1 MNSPI
6 QAPAG
11 AQADKSLSRESPP
24 HPGSPRSSSSRSPR
38 SSRSSSSRSPR
49 SSRSGSP
56 RYACFELSGL
66 DASPDAAAVFAAAGR
81 RRRFL
86 WMQPRMNLTLV
97 GIGAAQEW
105 RPPTPAHFESTFRQ
119 AVEALTPDLA
129 SDLAPTL
136 LPPPG
141 AAPDAPRPPKTVPW
155 LYGGFGFYAS
165 TPRDW
170 QENWQG
176 DYQDDYRG
184 DYRGDYQD
192 NCQGDYRGDWRDF
205 PESCLVLP
213 KILGIDRGDGFRW
226 YLTLREGCPGDFSDD
241 LSDGL
246 SHQLS
251 QAEAEARAL
260 LEAAGE
266 LAKRRVDVSGEL
278 AASAELEESYRRLV
292 RTALGELAAG
302 NLDKVVAA
310 RRASVQLRDGAR
322 PPLVRELLVRLS
334 ERFETAVTFAVGR
347 GPSTFLGSTPE
358 LLLRTEDG
366 VIESAALA
374 GSRPR
379 SPERTADDL
388 LVAELLAN
396 PKERS
401 EHAAVVEHLY
411 SRLHSA
417 GVSFAEPP
425 GQPAVNSLPGIHHLY
440 TSLRGKGETPPG
452 ELWRLAA
459 LLHPTPAVGG
469 SPTAPALDF
478 LRSKENFERGWF
490 ASPLGYCDLQGNGE
504 SALSLRCG
512 LLREDSKEMA
522 VFAGAGVMANS
533 TPEAELAETHTKL
546 GAMLSVL
553 DPTT

>member
-11 AQADKSLSRESPP
+11 AQAGKSLSRESPP
-24 HPGSPRSSSSRSPR
+24 HPGSPPSGSPPSGSPR
-38 SSRSSSSRSPR
+38 SGSSHSPR

-119 AVEALTPDLA
+119 AVEALTPDLVSDLA
-129 SDLAPTL
+129 PDLAPTL
-136 LPPPG
+136 LPTPG
-141 AAPDAPRPPKTVPW
+141 TAPDAPRPPKTAPW

-170 QENWQG
+170 QENCQG
-176 DYQDDYRG
+176 DYQDY
-184 DYRGDYQD
+184 
-192 NCQGDYRGDWRDF
+192 CQGDWRDF

-213 KILGIDRGDGFRW
+213 QIFGIDRGDGFRW
-226 YLTLREGCPGDFSDD
+226 YLTLREWCPGDFSDGLSSD
-241 LSDGL
+241 LSR
-246 SHQLS
+246 QLS

-266 LAKRRVDVSGEL
+266 LAKRRVNVSGEL

-292 RTALGELAAG
+292 RTALGELTAG

-310 RRASVQLRDGAR
+310 RRASVQLSDGAR

-334 ERFETAVTFAVGR
+334 ERFVTAVTFAVGR

-388 LVAELLAN
+388 LAAELLAN

-401 EHAAVVEHLY
+401 EHAAVMEHLY
-411 SRLHSA
+411 SRLRSA
-417 GVSFAEPP
+417 GVSFGEPP

-512 LLREDSKEMA
+512 LLREDSTEMA

>member
-1 MNSPI
+1 
-6 QAPAG
+6 
-11 AQADKSLSRESPP
+11 
-24 HPGSPRSSSSRSPR
+24 
-38 SSRSSSSRSPR
+38 
-49 SSRSGSP
+49 
-56 RYACFELSGL
+56 
-66 DASPDAAAVFAAAGR
+66 
-81 RRRFL
+81 
-86 WMQPRMNLTLV
+86 MNLTLV
-97 GIGAAQEW
+97 GIGATQEW

-119 AVEALTPDLA
+119 AVEALTPALVSDLA
-129 SDLAPTL
+129 STL
-136 LPPPG
+136 LPTPG
-141 AAPDAPRPPKTVPW
+141 AAPDASRPPKTAPW

-165 TPRDW
+165 TPRDC
-170 QENWQG
+170 QENCQDDQG
-176 DYQDDYRG
+176 DQDYYQ
-184 DYRGDYQD
+184 
-192 NCQGDYRGDWRDF
+192 GDWRDF

-226 YLTLREGCPGDFSDD
+226 YLTLREECTGNSLSDD
-241 LSDGL
+241 LSSGL
-246 SHQLS
+246 PHELS
-251 QAEAEARAL
+251 EAEAEARAL

-266 LAKRRVDVSGEL
+266 LAKRRVGVSGKL
-278 AASAELEESYRRLV
+278 AASSELEESYRRLV

-310 RRASVQLRDGAR
+310 RRASVQLCDGVR

-347 GPSTFLGSTPE
+347 GTSTFLGSTPE

-366 VIESAALA
+366 VIKTAALA

-379 SPERTADDL
+379 NPERTADDL
-388 LVAELLAN
+388 LAAELLAN

-411 SRLHSA
+411 SRLRSA
-417 GVSFAEPP
+417 GVSFDEPP

-478 LRSKENFERGWF
+478 LRSKENLERGWF
-490 ASPLGYCDLQGNGE
+490 ASPLGYCDLRGNGE
-504 SALSLRCG
+504 IALSLRCG

-553 DPTT
+553 DPTS